1 MKYAFSLAALIAVL
15 ALAVSPAVATGD
27 GGGGGGDWYGYSPG
41 YWKNHLDAWPSG
53 VSPDDQLC
61 QYLRCAPCGTT
72 VLEALRLRGGGQR
85 ALMRIGAAAFLNTAY
100 SGDYVL
106 TFGQVHTYFCNG
118 WKYALETWD

>member
-1 MKYAFSLAALIAVL
+1 MAALRRSWSCHSVARGIEAV
-15 ALAVSPAVATGD
+15 D
-27 GGGGGGDWYGYSPG
+27 GVPVKLQFDRGAGREFRR
-41 YWKNHLDAWPSG
+41 G
-53 VSPDDQLC
+53 VSPDDQRC
-61 QYLRCAPCGTT
+61 PYLRCAPCGTT

-85 ALMRIGAAAFLNTAY
+85 ALRRSGAAAFLNTAY